1 MVKHWCINQDIHHFY
16 QIKKKIMINSIG
28 TATLFDK
35 IQHPFSIKTF
45 EKLGIEGIILNL
57 IKGV

>member
-1 MVKHWCINQDIHHFY
+1 
-16 QIKKKIMINSIG
+16 MINSIG